1 MDEDMLNDDDLLDE
15 AEEKDAV
22 IPETQEV
29 ALQDKQRQRLVDR
42 EPRAAEEEKE
52 ETRKTSMEARL
63 AIERSKQN
71 QKDLLPPL
79 SINKRRGTRSPDMK
93 GTAASKKLAVRGR
106 ASPKG
111 KLVRQGR
118 PGSLRASGSAL
129 VPRTELYPSAEK
141 PVSTRQ
147 FMEPGTQQTLTV
159 MLACAIK

>member
-15 AEEKDAV
+15 AEEEDAV

-29 ALQDKQRQRLVDR
+29 VLQDKRRQELDDR

-63 AIERSKQN
+63 AVERSKQN

-93 GTAASKKLAVRGR
+93 GTTTSKKLAVRGR

-118 PGSLRASGSAL
+118 HGSLRASGSAL
-129 VPRTELYPSAEK
+129 VPRTEVYPSAIRCQKTTAASGSVGSQK
-141 PVSTRQ
+141 PPS
-147 FMEPGTQQTLTV
+147 
-159 MLACAIK
+159 IHI